1 MRVVTGASAPRRTA
15 KTAVAAALLAA
26 TLMSCAE
33 EPNASDESDGGDGST
48 TELTLGLTYIPNIQF
63 APFYVAEEKGYYK
76 DAGLNVTLHHH
87 SASEDLFGGLKAGKE
102 DLVIAGGDEIVQG
115 RAGAIPAV
123 NVMTLYKRYPVA
135 LLVPAD
141 SSIRDASGLKGKTVG
156 VPGPYGETYFGLL
169 ALLAEGGLTTEDVEV
184 KSIGYTQQAALSAKR
199 VDGVMGFVNNDQ
211 VQFEQAGLDVRAVP
225 LAEETDG
232 APLISSG
239 IGASE
244 SFLKKRPDDVRQ
256 FVAATL
262 RGVEFTLANPEE
274 AVELSRAHIPTLKD
288 AKSKASALAVLEA
301 SAPLIRGSGGRLGE
315 SDPQTWSRMADFMK
329 EKGLIKKEIPA
340 EQAYTNDY
348 LPEE

>member
-1 MRVVTGASAPRRTA
+1 MRVATGSSVPRRI
-15 KTAVAAALLAA
+15 AVAAVAALLAT
-26 TLMSCAE
+26 TLASCAE
-33 EPNASDESDGGDGST
+33 EPNASGTSDDAGT
-48 TELTLGLTYIPNIQF
+48 TSLTLGLTYIPNIQF

-76 DAGLNVTLHHH
+76 DAGLDVTLHHH

-115 RAGAIPAV
+115 RAGDIPV
-123 NVMTLYKRYPVA
+123 VSVMTLYKSYPVA
-135 LLVPAD
+135 LLVRDD
-141 SSIRDASGLKGKTVG
+141 SPVRDAADLKGRTIG

-169 ALLAEGGLTTEDVEV
+169 ALLAEGGLTTDDVDV
-184 KSIGYTQQAALSAKR
+184 KSIGYTQQAALTAKR

-225 LAEETDG
+225 LTQG

-239 IGASE
+239 VGASDG
-244 SFLKKRPDDVRQ
+244 FLEKRPDDVRK

-262 RGVEFTLANPEE
+262 RGVEFTLNNPEE

-288 AKSKASALAVLEA
+288 DRSRSSALAVLKA
-301 SAPLIRGSGGRLGE
+301 SAPLIRGTDGRLGAV
-315 SDPQTWSRMADFMK
+315 DARTWSRMADFMK

-340 EQAYTNDY
+340 EQTHTEDY
-348 LPEE
+348 LPKE

>member
-1 MRVVTGASAPRRTA
+1 VKA
-15 KTAVAAALLAA
+15 AVAVALLAA

-33 EPNASDESDGGDGST
+33 EPNASDNSDGDAT
-48 TELTLGLTYIPNIQF
+48 PLTLGLTYIPNIQF

-76 DAGLNVTLHHH
+76 DAGLDVTLHHH

-115 RAGAIPAV
+115 RAGSVPVV
-123 NVMTLYKRYPVA
+123 NVMTLYKSYPVA

-141 SSIRDASGLKGKTVG
+141 SSIRDAKGLKGKTIG

-169 ALLAEGGLTTEDVEV
+169 ALMAEGGLTTDDVKV
-184 KSIGYTQQAALSAKR
+184 KSIGYTQQAALAAKR

-211 VQFEQAGLDVRAVP
+211 VQFEQAGLDVRAVR
-225 LAEETDG
+225 LAEGTDG

-239 IGASE
+239 IGVSE
-244 SFLKKRPDDVRQ
+244 SYLKQQPEDVRK
-256 FVAATL
+256 FVEATL
-262 RGVEFTLANPEE
+262 RGVEFTLADPEE

-288 AKSKASALAVLEA
+288 SKSKAAALAVLKA
-301 SAPLIRGSGGRLGE
+301 SVPLIRGSGGRLGD

-340 EQAYTNDY
+340 ERAYTNDY
-348 LPEE
+348 LPKD